1 MKQILD
7 HKGNPVHFGYQGAR
21 SNSQQIDYY
30 TNFSSINQREEKV
43 LSEGERIKLL
53 SNLRNSFRNNIVT
66 NAIIETLQLNVGKC
80 KVQSKTGDQDFDNA
94 REKRFKSWNRDI
106 EITGLN
112 IGGVIKL
119 VIQELALAGD
129 CLIVLLKNGKIQLVP
144 SERIC
149 SAQNPEN
156 RKQDEVSGCRI
167 NKFGAITHFRVSGYD
182 SMGNVD
188 RENGNYIQ
196 ARDAIFIKN
205 QTRIGSIR
213 GIPML
218 APAMNALQAIEEVQQ
233 SYTTKIK
240 VNSLFACAIT
250 SKSPYDDRWSM
261 ANGQEGSRSSFTTLE
276 SGSLLM
282 LEEGEDIT
290 QIDASKGTNEI
301 EKFLLYLITFIA
313 SPIVGSPESIV
324 GFSNAS
330 FASSR
335 VTKTQANFKFKQ
347 YREMLEDQL
356 LRRLYNWKSR
366 KMQKFGDIPDN
377 IEFLDYEDALS
388 FNWTYLPV
396 LDTEK
401 QANVDAKMIDNNL
414 ISYTDLFAEKGKDFE
429 EEVKQIAK
437 DKLLLQE
444 LLKTDTATGDSQGTN
459 LKDVLDAYGS
469 GVRGGSIT
477 PQLKDEEHIREILN
491 LPKAEKPVL
500 DAWTEDGGARRP
512 VTLKSQEAF
521 ESEQTEIQE
530 TKEEGK
536 EEE

>member
-7 HKGNPVHFGYQGAR
+7 HKGQPVHFGYKGAKAH
-21 SNSQQIDYY
+21 SKDIDYF

-53 SNLRNSFRNNIVT
+53 SNLRNSFRNNIIT
-66 NAIIETLQLNVGKC
+66 NAIIETLQTNVGKC
-80 KVQSKTGDQDFDNA
+80 KVQSKTGEQDFDDT
-94 REKRFKSWNRDI
+94 REKLFKRWSNEI

-112 IGGVIKL
+112 LGNVIKL

-149 SAQNPEN
+149 SAQNPEE
-156 RKQDEVSGCRI
+156 RKADEVSGCRV
-167 NKFGAITHFRVSGYD
+167 NKFGTITHFRIAGYD
-182 SMGNVD
+182 AQGNID
-188 RENGNYIQ
+188 RENGNYVT

-213 GIPML
+213 GIPFL
-218 APAMNALQAIEEVQQ
+218 APAMNALQSIEEIHQ

-261 ANGQEGSRSSFTTLE
+261 NNFEEGSRSSFTTLE

-301 EKFLLYLITFIA
+301 EKFLLYLITFVA
-313 SPIVGSPESIV
+313 SPCIGSIESLVGY
-324 GFSNAS
+324 SNAT

-347 YREMLEDQL
+347 YREMLEEQL
-356 LRRLYNWKSR
+356 LKRLFNWKTR
-366 KMQKFGDIPDN
+366 KMQKYGDLPDN
-377 IEFLDYEDALS
+377 IDFLDYEDSLT

-401 QANVDAKMIDNNL
+401 QANVDSKMIENNL
-414 ISYTDLFAEKGKDFE
+414 ISYTELFNEKGKDFE
-429 EEVKQIAK
+429 TEVQQIAK
-437 DKLLLQE
+437 DKKLIQE
-444 LLKTDTATGDSQGTN
+444 LLSGGQIDGEGGASAKE
-459 LKDVLDAYGS
+459 VLDAYGVA
-469 GVRGGSIT
+469 VRSGSIT
-477 PQLKDEEHIREILN
+477 PQQTDEKHIRELLN
-491 LPKAEKPVL
+491 LPTTEQPVE
-500 DAWTEDGGARRP
+500 DAWKQDGGVRRP
-512 VTLKSQEAF
+512 ITLVSQETF
-521 ESEQTEIQE
+521 ESEQSEDTETE
-530 TKEEGK
+530 AEE
-536 EEE
+536 